1 MKSVPAND
9 ATPSSSSSAT
19 PENARPHHAAEGE
32 RRQITVLFADVVG
45 FTAFAE
51 RFGEEASYSLMKR
64 VSGLLT
70 ECVHQQGGVVKSFTG
85 DGVMALFGFPTASEH
100 APLRACRA
108 ALCIQQQL
116 SRKQD
121 DIGGPFG
128 VRPQIRIGVNT
139 GPAILGEV
147 QSGESTS
154 ITALGDTVN
163 LASRLQAQAEPGCVF
178 ITEATHVLVAG
189 LVEAA
194 FVGSLPIKGKTE
206 AQNAYR
212 LTGIREGAVRFDV
225 ARQRGLTEFVG
236 RTRELEVLNHH
247 LRASV
252 TGLRVIDIAGEP
264 GIGKSRLLYEF
275 RQRLTDKDLFI
286 LAGSCSPDGRQTP
299 FLPFLEVVR
308 AEFRITVGEAESDVR
323 RKLEDGLKVL
333 SLGSPENVALLLN
346 LLGLKAP
353 ENALA
358 GLDGTLIGLRTR
370 DLLLRLLNERCR
382 LSPTMML
389 LEDLHWIDSVSE
401 ELISRTV
408 SSTQTAS
415 LLVVHTR
422 RPEYRPPWS
431 DQPNVVPLP
440 VELLSAGET
449 QRIVQARMGVQ
460 LPDALGR
467 MVAEKAEGNA
477 LFAEEIAGFLIERGL
492 VRRTAVGL
500 DYDPASVGTALPGS
514 VQSLISARVDRLTP
528 EDRTLLQA
536 AAAIGRRFDPEL
548 LRSAADYSGNL
559 AAWLEA
565 MEASDLV
572 RRHSESGDYLFKH
585 ALVRDALYNGIL
597 TPRRM
602 TLHLNVASEIERR
615 SANRPVEAAEVLAY
629 HYSRTPRADKAFH
642 YLALAGRKS
651 LNSYSVE
658 EAERFFRQ
666 AMHLLES
673 EPSCADD
680 QAVADV
686 VVGLLEALFLRSDFP
701 KAVRVADR
709 YMPRLEAF
717 GETPQLVFA
726 LYFYSM
732 TLAQQCEFRR
742 GELLG
747 RRAFDIA
754 ERIGDVRA
762 RAYARI
768 ALMLS
773 SMVLGRYSFEDV
785 QRMGADGLA
794 DSRCCGDNS
803 ILNWAYWIIAWDCFG
818 RGLMTEA
825 RNWALELIVVGGQR
839 EDRRALG
846 FGYWVVAWVHVFEAR
861 YDEAIIGARECLRNA
876 TTPFDQNVAAVA
888 EATAMILQGHVQEG
902 LAKIEELRR
911 RTLEHG
917 WLYLDSGAHGPAGVG
932 LAMSGQIAQ
941 GIRLIEDSIVAADAC
956 GSHTNAAWN
965 RITLAEI
972 YLEMLAGKQMPPLH
986 VILRNLGTILGAQL
1000 FGRQRV
1006 LALLEKASSYEQL
1019 SERGTIRARIQMDL
1033 GLLYKIKKRPDLARE
1048 HLTRARAAAEIQN
1061 AAAMMNKIDAIMAGL
1076 RA

>member
-1 MKSVPAND
+1 MKSVPPNY
-9 ATPSSSSSAT
+9 TLPSSSPSET
-19 PENARPHHAAEGE
+19 PGNARPLQAADGE
-32 RRQITVLFADVVG
+32 RRQITVLFADMVG
-45 FTAFAE
+45 FTTFAE
-51 RFGEEASYSLMKR
+51 RFGEEAAYSLMQG

-70 ECVHQQGGVVKSFTG
+70 ECVHQQGGVIKSFTG
-85 DGVMALFGFPTASEH
+85 DGVMALFGFPTASED

-116 SRKQD
+116 SQKED
-121 DIGGPFG
+121 EIGGAFG

-147 QSGESTS
+147 QSGESTGV
-154 ITALGDTVN
+154 TALGDTVN
-163 LASRLQAQAEPGCVF
+163 LASRLQAQADPGGVF
-178 ITEATHVLVAG
+178 VSEATYGLVAG
-189 LVEAA
+189 LVETA
-194 FVGSLPIKGKTE
+194 FVGSLTIKGKTE

-212 LTGIREGAVRFDV
+212 LTGLRQGAVRFDV

-236 RTRELEVLNHH
+236 RTRELETLDRQ
-247 LRASV
+247 LRASLSGV
-252 TGLRVIDIAGEP
+252 RVIDVAGEP
-264 GIGKSRLLYEF
+264 GIGKSRLLHEF
-275 RQRLTDKDLFI
+275 RQRHTDKGHFI
-286 LAGSCSPDGRQTP
+286 LTGSCSPDGQQTP

-308 AEFRITVGEAESDVR
+308 GAFRITAGETESDVR
-323 RKLEDGLKVL
+323 GKLEDGLKVL
-333 SLGSPENVALLLN
+333 GHHSSENIALLLN
-346 LLGLKAP
+346 LLGLKAS

-370 DLLLRLLNERCR
+370 DLLLRLLDARCR
-382 LSPTMML
+382 LSPTIML

-401 ELISRTV
+401 ELLSRTV
-408 SSTQTAS
+408 SSAQTTS
-415 LLVVHTR
+415 LLIVHTR
-422 RPEYRPPWS
+422 RPEYRLPWS
-431 DQPNVVPLP
+431 DHPNVVPLP

-460 LPDALGR
+460 LPEALGR
-467 MVAEKAEGNA
+467 LVAEKAEGNA
-477 LFAEEIAGFLIERGL
+477 LFAEEIAGFLMERGL
-492 VRRTAVGL
+492 VRRAAGGL
-500 DYDPASVGTALPGS
+500 DYDPASVGTALPGN

-548 LRSAADYSGNL
+548 LRSASQYSGDL
-559 AAWLEA
+559 AAWLEL
-565 MEASDLV
+565 MEASDLI
-572 RRHSESGDYLFKH
+572 RRHSESEDYLFKH
-585 ALVRDALYNGIL
+585 ALVRDALYDSIL

-602 TLHLNVASEIERR
+602 MLHLSVASEIERR
-615 SANRPVEAAEVLAY
+615 SANRLVEAAEVLAY
-629 HYSRTPRADKAFH
+629 HYSRTPRADKAFD

-666 AMHLLES
+666 AMNLLES
-673 EPSCADD
+673 KPSCADD

-701 KAVRVADR
+701 EAVRVAER
-709 YMPRLEAF
+709 YMSRLEDI

-747 RRAFDIA
+747 KRAFDIA

-773 SMVLGRYSFEDV
+773 PMVLGRYSYEDV

-794 DSRCCGDNS
+794 DSKRSGDES

-825 RNWALELIVVGGQR
+825 RNWASELIVAGGER
-839 EDRRALG
+839 EDRRALS
-846 FGYWVVAWVHVFEAR
+846 FGYWVVAWVHLFEAR
-861 YDEAIIGARECLRNA
+861 YDEAIAAARECQRNA
-876 TTPFDQNVAAVA
+876 VTPFDQDVSAAA
-888 EATAMILQGHVQEG
+888 EATAMILQGQVQEG
-902 LAKIEELRR
+902 LAKIQELRR
-911 RTLEHG
+911 RTSARG

-932 LAMSGQIAQ
+932 LAMCGHIAQ
-941 GIRLIEDSIVAADAC
+941 GIRLLEDSIAIADAC
-956 GSHTNAAWN
+956 GSHTAAAWN

-972 YLEMLAGKQMPPLH
+972 YIEMLSGKQMPALR
-986 VILRNLGTILGAQL
+986 VILRNLRTIVGAQL

-1006 LALLEKASSYEQL
+1006 LTLLEKAGSYEQL
-1019 SERGTIRARIQMDL
+1019 SERGTIRARIEMDI
-1033 GLLYKIKKRPDLARE
+1033 GLLYKIKNNPDLARK
-1048 HLTRARAAAEIQN
+1048 HLTRARVAAEIQR
-1061 AAAMMNKIDAIMAGL
+1061 AAAMIEKIDGIMAGL
-1076 RA
+1076 QA

>member
-9 ATPSSSSSAT
+9 ATSSSSPPAT
-19 PENARPHHAAEGE
+19 PENARPLQIADGE

-51 RFGEEASYSLMKR
+51 RFGEEASYSLMQS

-70 ECVHQQGGVVKSFTG
+70 ECVHKQGGVVKSFTG
-85 DGVMALFGFPTASEH
+85 DGVMALFGFPIASED

-108 ALCIQQQL
+108 ALCIQQQI
-116 SRKQD
+116 SRKEPE
-121 DIGGPFG
+121 IGGAFG
-128 VRPQIRIGVNT
+128 VRLQIRIGVNT

-163 LASRLQAQAEPGCVF
+163 LASRLQTRAEPGCVF
-178 ITEATHVLVAG
+178 ISEATYGLVVG
-189 LVEAA
+189 LVETV
-194 FVGSLPIKGKTE
+194 FVGSLPIKGKTD

-212 LTGIREGAVRFDV
+212 LTGMREGAVRFDV

-236 RTRELEVLNHH
+236 RTRELEALDHH
-247 LRASV
+247 LRASAA
-252 TGLRVIDIAGEP
+252 GLRVVDVVGEP
-264 GIGKSRLLYEF
+264 GIGKSRLLHEF
-275 RQRLTDKDLFI
+275 RQRLTDKGLFI
-286 LAGSCSPDGRQTP
+286 LAGSCSPDSQQTP

-308 AEFRITVGEAESDVR
+308 GAFRVTVGEAESDVR

-333 SLGSPENVALLLN
+333 GLDSPENVALLLN
-346 LLGLKAP
+346 LLGLKITGH
-353 ENALA
+353 ALA

-401 ELISRTV
+401 ELLSRTV
-408 SSTQTAS
+408 SSAQTAS

-440 VELLSAGET
+440 VELLSQGET
-449 QRIVQARMGVQ
+449 QRIVQARIGVR
-460 LPDALGR
+460 LPEALGR

-477 LFAEEIAGFLIERGL
+477 LFAEEIAGFLMERGL
-492 VRRTAVGL
+492 VRRTAGAL
-500 DYDPASVGTALPGS
+500 DYDTASVVTALPGS

-548 LRSAADYSGNL
+548 LRSAAHYSGNL
-559 AAWLEA
+559 TAWLEL
-565 MEASDLV
+565 METADLI
-572 RRHSESGDYLFKH
+572 RRHSESEDYLFKH
-585 ALVRDALYNGIL
+585 VLVRDALYDRIL

-602 TLHLNVASEIERR
+602 TLHLSVASEIERR
-615 SANRPVEAAEVLAY
+615 SANRLVEAAEVLAY
-629 HYSRTPRADKAFH
+629 HYSRTPRADKAFD

-658 EAERFFRQ
+658 EAEQFFRQ
-666 AMHLLES
+666 AMNLLES
-673 EPSCADD
+673 EPSCAND
-680 QAVADV
+680 QAAADV

-701 KAVRVADR
+701 EVVRVAER
-709 YMPRLEAF
+709 YVSRLEGF
-717 GETPQLVFA
+717 GETPQLVFT

-742 GELLG
+742 GELLA

-773 SMVLGRYSFEDV
+773 SMVLGRYSYEDI

-794 DSRCCGDNS
+794 DSRRSGDNS

-825 RNWALELIVVGGQR
+825 RNWASELIVAGAER
-839 EDRRALG
+839 EDRRALS
-846 FGYWVVAWVHVFEAR
+846 FGYWVVAWVHLFEAR
-861 YDEAIIGARECLRNA
+861 YDEAIAAACECQRNA
-876 TTPFDQNVAAVA
+876 VTPFDQDAAAAA
-888 EATAMILQGHVQEG
+888 EATAMILQGQVQEG
-902 LAKIEELRR
+902 LAKIQELRR
-911 RTLEHG
+911 RTSARG

-932 LAMSGQIAQ
+932 LAMCGHIAQ
-941 GIRLIEDSIVAADAC
+941 GIRLLEDSIAIADAC
-956 GSHTNAAWN
+956 GSHTAAAWN
-965 RITLAEI
+965 RMTLAEI
-972 YLEMLAGKQMPPLH
+972 YLEMLSGKQTPPFR
-986 VILRNLGTILGAQL
+986 VILRNLETILRARL

-1006 LALLEKASSYEQL
+1006 LTLLEKAGSYEQL
-1019 SERGTIRARIQMDL
+1019 SERGTIRARIEMDL
-1033 GLLYKIKKRPDLARE
+1033 GLLYKIKKNPDLARK
-1048 HLTRARAAAEIQN
+1048 HLNRARAAAEIQN
-1061 AAAMMNKIDAIMAGL
+1061 ATAMVNKIDTIIAGL